1 MHCLD
6 SHDFVWEFVWEM
18 ANFDGHFD
26 HEDIDIRKKFYH
38 FSRATGYQL
47 STVQISLRSVRYLC
61 VPPLVNILYQKTF
74 HLLD

>member
-38 FSRATGYQL
+38 FSRATGYEL
-47 STVQISLRSVRYLC
+47 STVQI
-61 VPPLVNILYQKTF
+61 
-74 HLLD
+74 